1 MSEKQKFPSSS
12 EPDDNNNKN
21 FLELVN
27 ANRDVMS
34 KIRSGELTSGGLVIP
49 ADAPESTKGELINAA
64 LQGLL
69 ERSPM
74 GFDDHGRFVTRAY
87 FPTEHGG
94 KGDPVYIGQDPVS
107 HLTEVTTQKPAETY
121 PNPPVVDLTSK

>member
-1 MSEKQKFPSSS
+1 MSEKQNFPSSP
-12 EPDDNNNKN
+12 EPEDNNAS
-21 FLELVN
+21 FLRLIN

-34 KIRSGELTSGGLVIP
+34 KIKSGELTSAGLAIP
-49 ADAPESTKGELINAA
+49 EDAPESLKGELINNAM
-64 LQGLL
+64 QGLL

-74 GFDDHGRFVTRAY
+74 GFDEHGRHITRAY

-94 KGDPVYIGQDPVS
+94 KGEAVYIGQDPIS
-107 HLTEVTTQKPAETY
+107 HLTEVTTLKPAETY